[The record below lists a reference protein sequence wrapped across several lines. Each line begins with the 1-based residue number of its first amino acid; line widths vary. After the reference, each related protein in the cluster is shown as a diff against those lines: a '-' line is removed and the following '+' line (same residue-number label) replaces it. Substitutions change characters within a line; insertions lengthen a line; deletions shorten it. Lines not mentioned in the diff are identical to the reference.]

1 MRTLKDRFH
10 DKMGD
15 VMGLRCRSCDS
26 PSAKWVESWEDYY
39 CQECLDAIY
48 DSLDEF
54 EDFEEI
60 SELGEMFWD
69 D

>member
-1 MRTLKDRFH
+1 M
-10 DKMGD
+10 
-15 VMGLRCRSCDS
+15 RCRSCNS

-39 CQECLDAIY
+39 CDECLEAIY

-54 EDFEEI
+54 DEE
-60 SELGEMFWD
+60 ELDLIKEIYWD